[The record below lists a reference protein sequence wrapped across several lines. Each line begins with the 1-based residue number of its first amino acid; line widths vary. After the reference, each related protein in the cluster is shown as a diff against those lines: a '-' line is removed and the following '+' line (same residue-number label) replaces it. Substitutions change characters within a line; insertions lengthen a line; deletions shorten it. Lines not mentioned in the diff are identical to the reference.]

1 MTQRRA
7 LLYALISFLSVLMPS
22 TVGAQ
27 VRGHVTDAT
36 SGDPVGGALVW
47 LAGRTIHLARS
58 APDGA
63 YEFRGAPAGSY
74 CIRVDTPGYETAA
87 VCISVS
93 AAARMIVDLPLTI
106 RPVVMEPLTVLGR
119 RGVDTG
125 SPGNPADSLR
135 ATVMDQRMSLLGTQS
150 SALAGAQLGDLTHM
164 PATDQSGGRR
174 PNTLY
179 VWGSSAERGRVLL
192 DGASLSAPLHLG
204 ALLPPLDPAVIAGA
218 SVHTGGISP
227 RYDGGTSYIMDFTTR
242 PAADELRLWGE
253 LDLLAGRIGA
263 ETPIN
268 GRGSAIVSARRV
280 NDEVIDGLVSSRFGY
295 DYSDALAR
303 ADVDL
308 GADHRVHATAV
319 TTHEAVGI
327 PRDLGKDRASWINRA
342 ATLVWERDRVNDMQ
356 SATLSV
362 SRGVADLP
370 LLSAPGGHLEAGL
383 DRYSGVVQR
392 RWRSG
397 ALGWDAGA
405 EVEHLE
411 FRRTSRATAD
421 PSTGEPEPVRCTAL
435 LPCSHARATLA
446 SAFAELSLNLVHG
459 VATSFGAR
467 TMYDFD
473 SERVH
478 VLPRASV
485 TFLPYDRWAL
495 TLAGGRFSQAY
506 VRETPLLP
514 GDRTVDPIDV
524 DIAHA
529 THLELGVA
537 RRSPRLAIHAGAYVR
552 YHARVEPTAHPRTVP
567 GADASVELVTRR
579 GTLSF
584 AYSVSGGPGRSDDD
598 AATQQL
604 ATAGFHGDRGRWSL
618 DFTTAY
624 GSGLP
629 LTSIVLDSPEV
640 AQDGL
645 QPTSTVQPGAPGDPA
660 RSGRAYLRLD
670 ARIGA
675 EWLIGTGDRAIR
687 IMPYARIIN
696 ALSQRDALFY
706 FQDDGEIGQPPRALA
721 RIPAVPVIGL
731 RWTF

>member
-1 MTQRRA
+1 
-7 LLYALISFLSVLMPS
+7 
-22 TVGAQ
+22 
-27 VRGHVTDAT
+27 
-36 SGDPVGGALVW
+36 
-47 LAGRTIHLARS
+47 
-58 APDGA
+58 
-63 YEFRGAPAGSY
+63 
-74 CIRVDTPGYETAA
+74 
-87 VCISVS
+87 
-93 AAARMIVDLPLTI
+93 
-106 RPVVMEPLTVLGR
+106 
-119 RGVDTG
+119 
-125 SPGNPADSLR
+125 
-135 ATVMDQRMSLLGTQS
+135 
-150 SALAGAQLGDLTHM
+150 M
-164 PATDQSGGRR
+164 PASDQSGGRR

-204 ALLPPLDPAVIAGA
+204 ALLPPLDPDVIAGA
-218 SVHTGGISP
+218 TVHSGGISP

-268 GRGSAIVSARRV
+268 GRGRAIVSARRV
-280 NDEVIDGLVSSRFGY
+280 NDEIIDGLASSRFGY
-295 DYSDALAR
+295 GYSDALAR

-308 GADHRVHATAV
+308 GANHHVHATAV

-327 PRDLGKDRASWINRA
+327 PRDLGEDRASWINRA

-405 EVEHLE
+405 EVEHLL

-421 PSTGEPEPVRCTAL
+421 PSTGEPGPVRCTAL

-446 SAFAELSLNLVHG
+446 SAFAELSLNPVPG

-467 TMYDFD
+467 TMYEFD
-473 SERVH
+473 AARVH

-485 TFLPYDRWAL
+485 TFLPDDHWAV

-506 VRETPLLP
+506 VRETPLSP
-514 GDRTVDPIDV
+514 GDGSVDVPIAV

-537 RRSPRLAIHAGAYVR
+537 RRSPQLAVHAGAYVR
-552 YHARVEPTAHPRTVP
+552 YHARVEPTTHTRTVP
-567 GADASVELVTRR
+567 GADISVELVTRP

-584 AYSVSGGPGRSDDD
+584 AYSVSGGPSRSGDDD
-598 AATQQL
+598 TSTQQL
-604 ATAGFHGDRGRWSL
+604 ATAGFHGDRGRWTL
-618 DFTTAY
+618 DVTTAY

-640 AQDGL
+640 AAAGTRL
-645 QPTSTVQPGAPGDPA
+645 MSTLQPGAPGDPA

-675 EWLIGTGDRAIR
+675 EWQIGTGDRTIR
-687 IMPYARIIN
+687 IMPYVRIIN